1 MECQSKDI
9 KELFYLFHYIILKEV
24 NSKDRCLRAVVKALF
39 EKFFSREDISNMIKE
54 LRIDILMQEDP

>member
-1 MECQSKDI
+1 M
-9 KELFYLFHYIILKEV
+9 
-24 NSKDRCLRAVVKALF
+24 AVVKALF